1 MNDFEPTKDCLK
13 DKTILVTGTGSG
25 IGKAAA
31 KILSK
36 FGAQLILLSKDAD
49 KLASLHEEIV
59 QQGFKEPLI
68 HPMNFE
74 SAKEEEYL
82 EVKKAIQDK
91 FDKLDGLINNAA
103 VLGEKKPL
111 GQYQYS
117 IWKKV
122 LNVNLDSA
130 FLLTKTLLPL
140 LNYSPLGSVV
150 FTSSGVGKKGRAYW
164 GAYAISKFATEG
176 MMEVFADE
184 LENTTKIRVNCINPG
199 AVRTKMRE
207 EAYPAEDPEKNPLP
221 KEIMNLYV
229 YLMSDASKGINGQSI
244 NAQ

>member
-25 IGKAAA
+25 IGKATA
-31 KILSK
+31 KTLSK
-36 FGAQLILLSKDAD
+36 FGAQLILLSKDTE
-49 KLASLHEEIV
+49 KLESLHEEII

-74 SAKEEEYL
+74 SAQEEEYL
-82 EVKKAIQDK
+82 GVKEAIQDK
-91 FDKLDGLINNAA
+91 FGKLDGLINNAGI
-103 VLGEKKPL
+103 LGEKKPL

-140 LNYSPLGSVV
+140 LNHSQLGSIV
-150 FTSSGVGKKGRAYW
+150 FTSSGVGKNGRAYW

-207 EAYPAEDPEKNPLP
+207 EAYPAEDPETNPLP
-221 KEIMNLYV
+221 REIMNLYV
-229 YLMSDASKGINGQSI
+229 YLMSDASEGINGQSI

>member
-1 MNDFEPTKDCLK
+1 MDDFKPLKDCLK
-13 DKTILVTGTGSG
+13 DKTILITGTGSG
-25 IGKAAA
+25 IGRAAA
-31 KILSK
+31 KTLSQ
-36 FGAQLILLSKDAD
+36 FGAQLILLSKDTGR
-49 KLASLHEEIV
+49 LESLYEEIV
-59 QQGFKEPLI
+59 EQGFKEPLI

-74 SAKEEEYL
+74 SAQEEEYL
-82 EVKKAIQDK
+82 EVKKAIQNK
-91 FDKLDGLINNAA
+91 FDKLDGLINNAG

-140 LNYSPLGSVV
+140 LDHSNPSSVV

-184 LENTTKIRVNCINPG
+184 LENTSKIRVNCINPG

-207 EAYPAEDPEKNPLP
+207 EAYPAEDPETNPLP

-229 YLMSDASKGINGQSI
+229 YLMCDVSEEINGQSI

>member
-1 MNDFEPTKDCLK
+1 MNDFEPSKDCLK
-13 DKTILVTGTGSG
+13 DKTILITGAGSG
-25 IGKAAA
+25 IGRAAA
-31 KILSK
+31 KALSQ
-36 FGAQLILLSKDAD
+36 FGAQLILLSKDTG
-49 KLASLHEEIV
+49 KLESLYEEVV
-59 QQGFKEPLI
+59 QQGSKEPLI
-68 HPMNFE
+68 HPMDFE
-74 SAKEEEYL
+74 SAQEEEYL
-82 EVKKAIQDK
+82 KVKEAILDK
-91 FDKLDGLINNAA
+91 FDKLDGLINNAG
-103 VLGEKKPL
+103 VLGEKKSL
-111 GQYQYS
+111 EQYQYS

-140 LNYSPLGSVV
+140 LNHSELGSVV

-184 LENTTKIRVNCINPG
+184 LENTSKIRVNCINPG

-207 EAYPAEDPEKNPLP
+207 EAYPAEDPETNPLP
-221 KEIMNLYV
+221 KEIMNLYI
-229 YLMSDASKGINGQSI
+229 YLMSDASKGINGKSI

>member
-1 MNDFEPTKDCLK
+1 MVDFKPSKDCLK
-13 DKTILVTGTGSG
+13 DKTILITGTGSG
-25 IGKAAA
+25 IGRAAA
-31 KILSK
+31 KTLSQ
-36 FGAQLILLSKDAD
+36 FGAQLILLSKDTGR
-49 KLASLHEEIV
+49 LESLYEEIV
-59 QQGFKEPLI
+59 EQGFKEPLI
-68 HPMNFE
+68 HPMDFE
-74 SAKEEEYL
+74 SAEEEEYL
-82 EVKKAIQDK
+82 KVKEAIQDK
-91 FDKLDGLINNAA
+91 FDKLDGLINNAG
-103 VLGEKKPL
+103 VLGEKKL
-111 GQYQYS
+111 LSQYQYS

-140 LNYSPLGSVV
+140 LNHSKLSSVL

-207 EAYPAEDPEKNPLP
+207 EAYPAEDPETNPLP

-229 YLMSDASKGINGQSI
+229 YLMCDVSEEINGQSI